1 MVPESTSR
9 LLVNEVGWL
18 GAAEIGDRVR
28 RRAIGR
34 AEVAGAVVKRI
45 DRLDQRIHSFVTV
58 EPQISANDGLL
69 AGVPIGVKD
78 TQPVAGMR
86 WTSGSLKWRDRVA
99 DHDAVPVAR
108 ARAAGATIVGKT
120 NTPELA
126 SNPSTINDLFPAT
139 ENPWRAGFT
148 PGGSSGGS
156 AAAVAAGLCTIAIG
170 DDYGGSVRIPAA
182 CCGVLG
188 YRPTPGDFPE
198 EVPDAPHINSRGP
211 LARSVAD
218 LRLAFEVMAGVSLP
232 GSRLG
237 SLRIAL
243 VLGSGG
249 SSGGLHLDAA
259 GREATVRAADALR
272 AHGHSVEEV
281 TWDPLPCLDAY
292 HIVRRVSFGALEGE
306 PAEYG
311 EWVAA
316 AMTRG
321 RDFSGVTY
329 FRAVQEGTVAA
340 RRLLQDRF
348 ESGYDA
354 FLTPTLGFLPMP
366 IEAVPAFFGEQWNSQ
381 NQFLLPV
388 SFSGLPSIAMPAGL
402 HDGIPVSVQ
411 LVGRY
416 RHDGELLD
424 LAAQLESSQGFGFE
438 KPPTFD

>member
-1 MVPESTSR
+1 MVPERTSR
-9 LLVNEVGWL
+9 SLVNEVGWL
-18 GAAEIGDRVR
+18 GAAQIGDRVR
-28 RRAIGR
+28 RGTIDR
-34 AEVAGAVVKRI
+34 AEVADAVVSRI
-45 DRLDQRIHSFVTV
+45 DRLDQRVHSFVTV
-58 EPQISANDGLL
+58 EPQTSTHDGPL

-86 WTSGSLKWRDRVA
+86 WTSGSLKWRDRIA

-108 ARAAGATIVGKT
+108 ARKAGATIVGKT

-170 DDYGGSVRIPAA
+170 DDYGGSIRIPAA

-232 GSRLG
+232 TSRPG

-243 VLGSGG
+243 VLGS
-249 SSGGLHLDAA
+249 SGGLHLDPA
-259 GREATVRAADALR
+259 GRDATHRAAETLR
-272 AHGHSVEEV
+272 AHGHDVEQV

-316 AMTRG
+316 AMTKG
-321 RDFSGVTY
+321 REFSGVTY

-340 RRLLQDRF
+340 RRLLQNRLD
-348 ESGYDA
+348 SGFDA

-366 IEAVPAFFGEQWNSQ
+366 IDAVPAFFGEQWNSQ

-416 RHDGELLD
+416 RQDGELLD
-424 LAAQLESSQGFGFE
+424 LAAQLEGSPGFGFDR
-438 KPPTFD
+438 PPNFD

>member
-1 MVPESTSR
+1 MVPESTSHSLDR
-9 LLVNEVGWL
+9 EIGWL
-18 GAAEIGDRVR
+18 GAAEIGDRIR
-28 RRAIGR
+28 RGKLDRD
-34 AEVAGAVVKRI
+34 EVTSAVVRRI
-45 DRLDQRIHSFVTV
+45 DRLDRKVHSFVHV
-58 EPQISANDGLL
+58 EPQASTGDGLL
-69 AGVPIGVKD
+69 AGVPVGVKD

-86 WTSGSLKWRDRVA
+86 WTSGALKWRERIA
-99 DHDAVPVAR
+99 DHDAIPVAR

-139 ENPWRAGFT
+139 ENPWRAGYT

-170 DDYGGSVRIPAA
+170 DDYGGSIRIPAA

-211 LARSVAD
+211 MARSVAD
-218 LRLAFEVMAGVSLP
+218 LRIAFEVMAGVRVP
-232 GSRLG
+232 AGKIG

-243 VLGSGG
+243 VIGG
-249 SSGGLHLDAA
+249 SGGLHLDEA
-259 GREATVRAADALR
+259 GRDATARAADTLR
-272 AHGHSVEEV
+272 AQGHRLEV
-281 TWDPLPCLDAY
+281 VDWAPLPCLDAY
-292 HIVRRVSFGALEGE
+292 HVVRRVSFGAIEGE
-306 PAEYG
+306 PSDYG
-311 EWVAA
+311 DFVAA
-316 AMTRG
+316 AMTKG
-321 RDFSGVTY
+321 RTFSGVTY

-340 RRLLQDRF
+340 RKLLQDRLENGF
-348 ESGYDA
+348 DA

-366 IEAVPAFFGEQWNSQ
+366 IDQVPAFFGEQWNSQ

-416 RHDGELLD
+416 RHDAELLD
-424 LAAQLESSQGFGFE
+424 LAAQLEGSQGFGFE
-438 KPPTFD
+438 RPPLFD